1 MYSVGLA
8 TAELELVALFFRQ
21 DAQDK
26 QDPGLCGGK
35 ALAPAIPGDKQPDRN
50 RQQTQDHQPGPV
62 VGCGNAGLCRIGPG
76 GEDAYRVAGTDG
88 GVGLVGVVGAGVGGY
103 SLTVT
108 FPNLE
113 AFLGSD

>member
-50 RQQTQDHQPGPV
+50 RQQTQDHQPGPI
-62 VGCGNAGLCRIGPG
+62 VGCGDEGLRRIGLG
-76 GEDAYRVAGTDG
+76 CEDAYRVAGTDG
-88 GVGLVGVVGAGVGGY
+88 GVGLVGAGVGDGFI
-103 SLTVT
+103 S
-108 FPNLE
+108 
-113 AFLGSD
+113 

>member
-1 MYSVGLA
+1 M
-8 TAELELVALFFRQ
+8 FFRQ

-26 QDPGLCGGK
+26 QDPGLCDGK
-35 ALAPAIPGDKQPDRN
+35 TLAPAIPGNKQPGRN
-50 RQQTQDHQPGPV
+50 RQQTQDHQPGPL
-62 VGCGNAGLCRIGPG
+62 VGFGNAGLRRVGPG

-88 GVGLVGVVGAGVGGY
+88 GVGLVSVVGAGVGGY